1 MRRRLFYGHTL
12 RDLNKWQLCNAIYS
26 SPKVHDEL
34 ITKEV
39 ENEMITFLVIFVW
52 KISFL
57 DGKLEI
63 GGVGVR
69 WITFVQL

>member
-39 ENEMITFLVIFVW
+39 ENEMITFLVIVF
-52 KISFL
+52 
-57 DGKLEI
+57 
-63 GGVGVR
+63 
-69 WITFVQL
+69 